1 MCLKMTIKLEFC
13 KSIILGIKYQKGK
26 VFSKR
31 IILGWEIFY
40 KIGVSAE
47 NEHTPFKKP
56 HPLTSCIIMHF
67 NKYMSICTES
77 FYRSLSRSPLLY
89 LLYIFD

>member
-13 KSIILGIKYQKGK
+13 KRIILGIKYKKGK

-40 KIGVSAE
+40 ILGVSAE
-47 NEHTPFKKP
+47 NEHPPFKKP
-56 HPLTSCIIMHF
+56 HPLTSCIIRHI

-89 LLYIFD
+89 LLNIFD